1 MNLFDDDD
9 YMVSTPKDNFFS
21 IIKSA
26 NQNIVEM
33 EVTKIFE
40 RLAVAEK
47 LLEDNGLDKKYEQMV
62 NTFAI
67 SDPQEYD
74 ERLNSLFIET
84 VGNIVTQCE

>member
-47 LLEDNGLDKKYEQMV
+47 LLEENGLDEKYEQMV
-62 NTFAI
+62 KTFAI